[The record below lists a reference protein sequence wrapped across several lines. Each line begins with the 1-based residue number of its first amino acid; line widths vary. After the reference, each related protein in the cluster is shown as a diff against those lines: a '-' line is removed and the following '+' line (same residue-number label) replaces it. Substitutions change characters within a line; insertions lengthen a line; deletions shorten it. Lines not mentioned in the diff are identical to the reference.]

1 MIVVAVGR
9 GCELYSPWVPGR
21 ARRRG
26 TMGCM
31 VGDRPSVGTVR
42 RGWFPSKH
50 TTCKRQLPDTRPHQA
65 IVTVPSSL
73 LHLAAESMFPTSAD
87 CRRVVVP
94 RYVWLVIV
102 VPLSLSLSLVLSS
115 SFSPYSFS
123 ISARPH
129 PSIRLCF
136 SPIDAYFLERL
147 YGRTR
152 SRRTFLVFGQNREL
166 ALFVS
171 LVRYGIFFYGTY
183 SFHARAWLFL
193 SRFCSPLFPARP
205 FPRFWYSRFAD
216 RGTCWAQV
224 WHNSRS

>member
-9 GCELYSPWVPGR
+9 GCDLYRPQVPGR

-26 TMGCM
+26 TMGRM

-94 RYVWLVIV
+94 RYAWLVIV
-102 VPLSLSLSLVLSS
+102 VSLALSLSP
-115 SFSPYSFS
+115 SFSLLCLSRSLFIYLSVHPY
-123 ISARPH
+123 
-129 PSIRLCF
+129 IRLYP
-136 SPIDAYFLERL
+136 SLIGAHFLERL
-147 YGRTR
+147 HGRSR
-152 SRRTFLVFGQNREL
+152 SRRTFLIFGRHREL
-166 ALFVS
+166 AFFVS
-171 LVRYGIFFYGTY
+171 LVRYGTFFYDT
-183 SFHARAWLFL
+183 
-193 SRFCSPLFPARP
+193 
-205 FPRFWYSRFAD
+205 
-216 RGTCWAQV
+216 
-224 WHNSRS
+224 

>member
-9 GCELYSPWVPGR
+9 GCDLYSPWVPGR

-73 LHLAAESMFPTSAD
+73 LHLATESMFPTSAD
-87 CRRVVVP
+87 CRRVVVL
-94 RYVWLVIV
+94 RYAWLVIV
-102 VPLSLSLSLVLSS
+102 VPLSLVLSSSSS
-115 SFSPYSFS
+115 SFSPSLFS
-123 ISARPH
+123 ISVRPH
-129 PSIRLCF
+129 PSIRLCLAF
-136 SPIDAYFLERL
+136 IDAYFLEL
-147 YGRTR
+147 SYGRTR

-171 LVRYGIFFYGTY
+171 LVRYGTFFYGT
-183 SFHARAWLFL
+183 
-193 SRFCSPLFPARP
+193 
-205 FPRFWYSRFAD
+205 
-216 RGTCWAQV
+216 
-224 WHNSRS
+224 